1 MSKRIEQAIKDRVID
16 KLKSDGLTVKQAS
29 TEFGL
34 SPNTIYGWLG
44 TRATG
49 DPSVMEIAKLRREN
63 NELKQFGPGFRV
75 SIGRTSNATRTTG
88 RSRFHEPKIESLAE
102 WLPRIILFTIQ
113 TGTRFP

>member
-16 KLKSDGLTVKQAS
+16 KLKSEGLTVKQAS

-63 NELKQFGPGFRV
+63 NELKQL
-75 SIGRTSNATRTTG
+75 IGGLTLNMERGKKN
-88 RSRFHEPKIESLAE
+88 H
-102 WLPRIILFTIQ
+102 
-113 TGTRFP
+113 

>member
-16 KLKSDGLTVKQAS
+16 KLKREGLTVKQAS

-63 NELKQFGPGFRV
+63 NELKQL
-75 SIGRTSNATRTTG
+75 IGGLTLNMERGKKN
-88 RSRFHEPKIESLAE
+88 H
-102 WLPRIILFTIQ
+102 
-113 TGTRFP
+113 